1 LLLFFKKEDLVAQCN
16 GTAHAAKVAGGLKTQ
31 VAAADSPLPD
41 LPLIRKSYSG
51 FQKDG
56 ATGLVPSRDD
66 FVQRTLIMKHRLA
79 LFCAVSAILP
89 GAVQAQTLSVTQL
102 AAIRESVSAPPTSFF
117 GPQGQTL
124 FLQAA
129 VTDVNGNYSNAGV
142 FALPAYTSGPAS
154 GGNYSIPMA
163 PSPAFNG
170 VYYWQAYAPTGYSN
184 AWTLQFGDKG
194 GLGAPVQTPA
204 EVTGPPLPFAS
215 NITMS
220 GDPSHPTFTWTH
232 AQASRLN
239 GSAFCIYSGELE
251 VFCAFPGNGDV
262 TYTLPPASA
271 NGYNLV
277 PGNTYYFN
285 IAAYSLRPG
294 QATLCG
300 NPCVAASSNNYIV
313 YVPPSD
319 TLPLV
324 HIPEPTSSNPN
335 ATTLRFRVLEDE
347 RYDTYVAPISAVG
360 YAYQALSGPNFA
372 AVTLPAGQSS
382 NFTVSYN
389 VNGTTTTR
397 KVPPGR
403 RFPFPAG
410 GVSTFVVTGAT
421 PSGASGFIT
430 GLQFTGSGTFVGVQ
444 SALSPSFPQAG
455 ASVAAAASVA
465 SKPD

>member
-1 LLLFFKKEDLVAQCN
+1 
-16 GTAHAAKVAGGLKTQ
+16 
-31 VAAADSPLPD
+31 
-41 LPLIRKSYSG
+41 
-51 FQKDG
+51 
-56 ATGLVPSRDD
+56 
-66 FVQRTLIMKHRLA
+66 MKHRLA

-129 VTDVNGNYSNAGV
+129 VTDVNGNYANAGV

-170 VYYWQAYAPTGYSN
+170 VYYWQGFAPTGYSN
-184 AWTLQFGDKG
+184 PWTLQFGDKG

-204 EVTGPPLPFAS
+204 EVTGAPLPFAS

-220 GDPSHPTFTWTH
+220 GDPSHPTFSWTH
-232 AQASRLN
+232 APASRLN

-271 NGYNLV
+271 NGYDLV

-300 NPCVAASSNNYIV
+300 NPCIAATSNNYIV

-335 ATTLRFRVLEDE
+335 ATTLRFHVLQDE

-360 YAYQALSGPNFA
+360 YGFQALSGPNFA

-389 VNGTTTTR
+389 VNGTPTTR